1 MSIRRLHLTA
11 IFAWLVLLAVV
22 AAIGRLLGVPATT
35 GFTLLFLAAA
45 VLPPAILLIVFRAP
59 SRTIDQVL
67 YDEEHATAR
76 VPAGR
81 ADRTSRGR

>member
-1 MSIRRLHLTA
+1 MSIRQLHLTA

-45 VLPPAILLIVFRAP
+45 VLPPAILLVVFRGAP
-59 SRTIDQVL
+59 PRSIDQML
-67 YDEEHATAR
+67 YDEEHAPAR
-76 VPAGR
+76 AR
-81 ADRTSRGR
+81 TNRTSRER